1 MASRKYIEVITP
13 AGAYVLATPAL
24 TLTFEPDEVRFH
36 PLSAVGNDIAYSF
49 DGINDHGKVFGGAP
63 VNNYIPERV
72 DELKVWVRT
81 ILGAPTIGISARTDP
96 R

>member
-1 MASRKYIEVITP
+1 MASRKYIEIVTP
-13 AGAYVLATPAL
+13 AGAYVPGTPSL
-24 TLTFEPDEVRFH
+24 ILLFEPDEVRFH
-36 PLSAVGNDIAYSF
+36 PLSAAGNDIAYSF

-63 VNNYIPERV
+63 VNNFVPERV